1 VHGYAAAVPGRVV
14 IYSMVLPATVGLEAI
29 ARAEGYEP
37 VALITPKLR
46 DDADEGSKER
56 FHDLV
61 NGAPAGLDVC
71 IADSKDRLERLTRA
85 YEPRLGLCIGYR
97 WRLPPEVLAIPEL
110 GVVNGH
116 PSMLPRHRGP
126 YPFAWAVREQD
137 AELGMTYHLMDEDFD
152 TGPILAQDSRPM
164 PDEVSFPT
172 LQPLLASL
180 SLELLPR
187 ALARLE
193 AGDRGDPQA
202 ENGATYA
209 GPFGEDYQRLDWS
222 LPAADVHRQVAAWQ
236 FMQGLPGPLAEFD
249 GETMRVVRTSLTD
262 PGEGARRVEAGDG
275 PIWVLETEA
284 VRPKV

>member
-1 VHGYAAAVPGRVV
+1 
-14 IYSMVLPATVGLEAI
+14 MVLPATVGLEAI

-61 NGAPAGLDVC
+61 KGTPAGLDVC

-116 PSMLPRHRGP
+116 PSLLPRHRGP
-126 YPFAWAVREQD
+126 YPFGWAVREQD

-152 TGPILAQDSRPM
+152 TGPILAQGSRPM
-164 PDEVSFPT
+164 PEEVSFPT

-193 AGDRGDPQA
+193 AGDRGDAQPG
-202 ENGATYA
+202 NGATYA

-222 LPAADVHRQVAAWQ
+222 RRAADVHRQVAAWQ
-236 FMQGLPGPLAEFD
+236 FMFTQDLPGPLAELD
-249 GETMRVVRTSLTD
+249 GEMVRVVRTSLTD
-262 PGEGARRVEAGDG
+262 PGEGARRVETGDG
-275 PIWVLETEA
+275 PIWVLESEA
-284 VRPKV
+284 APT